1 MRIIGIRIY
10 NGDDRGQNSPTEVMR
25 GVKAGWFPFGNYPE
39 PSISDGEWTI
49 ENDILDNGLYNVFAR
64 HPHISVVGIVGK
76 NGSGK
81 SSLLDYFIRI
91 VNNAACQLLYDQYAS
106 DEQQP
111 VYAYGLFADLY
122 FETDDIIRLLKCR
135 NEQMTYSVGIE
146 DVELA
151 NLDQWKR
158 YEIASCLF
166 YIVMCNYG
174 SYSLNASDYLSD
186 TQVEGLKGKVN
197 GNWLKQI
204 FQLEQNYIFPLTI
217 TPIRFGGNIDVN
229 KLKEESVEK
238 LVSLMLFAK
247 TRGYQFMPGY
257 KLSKIEFTL
266 MPHAR
271 EQFTG
276 KIEMTASGKHVGIE
290 DLAIMAASMAEG
302 WAKKLGCEEQYL
314 SDVDDQERNGPL
326 EVFKLL
332 IEYMGYQT
340 VHLCTYY
347 DKFRNLFDVIKYV
360 REHIRQNVPYEQGFI
375 EDIDEYGLYNAI
387 QQDHT
392 NVTYGIRKCISTV
405 AAVLKN
411 GIDGSPFLKTS
422 GEMDFSNVNLK
433 AEISLDEILMKL
445 PSPLYQLDAKLIK
458 DEGGNEIQLS
468 KMSSGEKQFLYSLA
482 ATIFHIKSMDES
494 IAAGKGIG
502 FRHICLVFDEA
513 ELYYH
518 PEFQQNFIYNLLHY
532 LSWLRLQRIAS
543 IQIVIATHSPF
554 ILSDIPKDNILF
566 MRNGLDYKTTM
577 SEDEEMEFKAFSTFG
592 ANYYD
597 LLRNG
602 FFLKEQPVGKFAA
615 TKIEELMIRI
625 KQGRI
630 DDTLREQ
637 VSLVA
642 DPVIRGYLLYEM
654 EKGRRNGYV
663 QN

>member
-10 NGDDRGQNSPTEVMR
+10 NGDSKSQNSPTEVMR
-25 GVKAGWFPFGNYPE
+25 GVKAGWFPFGNYRE
-39 PSISDGEWTI
+39 PSISDGKWTI
-49 ENDILDNGLYNVFAR
+49 EDDTLDNGLYDVFPR
-64 HPHISVVGIVGK
+64 QPRISVVGIVGK

-81 SSLLDYFIRI
+81 SSLLDYLIRI
-91 VNNAACQLLYDQYAS
+91 VNNAACKLLYDQYAS

-111 VYAYGLFADLY
+111 TYAYGLFADLY
-122 FETDDIIRLLKCR
+122 FETDDIVRLLKCR
-135 NEQMTYSVGIE
+135 NELMIYSAGKK

-151 NLDQWKR
+151 NLEQWER
-158 YEIASCLF
+158 YDIASCLF

-186 TQVEGLKGKVN
+186 TQIEGLKGKVN

-217 TPIRFGGNIDVN
+217 TPMRFDGNIDVN

-247 TRGYQFMPGY
+247 SRGYQFMPGY

-266 MPHAR
+266 KPHAR

-276 KIEMTASGKHVGIE
+276 KIGMTASGKRVKTD
-290 DLAIMAASMAEG
+290 DLIIMAASMAEG
-302 WAKKLGCEEQYL
+302 WAKKLGCDELYL
-314 SDVDDQERNGPL
+314 YEVDDKETNEL
-326 EVFKLL
+326 FKVLKLL

-347 DKFRNLFDVIKYV
+347 DKFRNHFDVIEYV
-360 REHIRQNVPYEQGFI
+360 REHIRLNMPYKQGYI

-405 AAVLKN
+405 EAVMKH
-411 GIDGSPFLKTS
+411 GIDGCPFLKAS
-422 GEMDFSNVNLK
+422 GEMDFSNVKLK
-433 AEISLDEILMKL
+433 AEISLDEILMRL
-445 PSPLYQLDAKLIK
+445 PSPLFQLDAKLIK

-468 KMSSGEKQFLYSLA
+468 KMSSGEKQLLYSLA

-494 IAAGKGIG
+494 IAEGKGIG

-518 PEFQQNFIYNLLHY
+518 PEYQQNFIYNLLHY
-532 LSWLRLQRIAS
+532 LSWLRLRRIKS

-566 MRNGLDYKTTM
+566 MRNGLDFKTNM
-577 SEDEEMEFKAFSTFG
+577 SEDEEREFKTFSTFG

-615 TKIEELMIRI
+615 RKIEKFMNCI
-625 KQGRI
+625 KQGVI

-637 VSLVA
+637 VNLVA

-654 EKGRRNGYV
+654 EMRRRNEYV
-663 QN
+663 